1 MKAFTFVIMLII
13 STQFLFAQIKG
24 DQNVPVP
31 IKDSLI
37 YYEAMMKANPN
48 LTRDQLYQ
56 QVRHWAYTKLIVLP
70 VTSPVLYENPGE
82 GIISARLVFN
92 PIKLGPAI
100 NSNYLIPHGI
110 IYFQIKEGK
119 IKFVI
124 SDITY
129 THGLLIGNV
138 FKETIGN
145 SKNLYFNATNEKNY
159 RAFRNEYIFYLTEI
173 NNTIQ
178 NHLGSLYSFINKPLL
193 DEF

>member
-1 MKAFTFVIMLII
+1 MKALTFAIMLII
-13 STQFLFAQIKG
+13 STQFVFAQIKG

-92 PIKLGPAI
+92 PIKLGGAM
-100 NSNYLIPHGI
+100 NTNYLLPHGI
-110 IYFQIKEGK
+110 IYLQVKEGK
-119 IKFVI
+119 IKFTI

-129 THGLLIGNV
+129 THGQLIGNNY
-138 FKETIGN
+138 FERFGD
-145 SKNLYFNATNEKNY
+145 SKNLYINATSEKFFK
-159 RAFRNEYIFYLTEI
+159 AHRNEFMYYLTEI
-173 NNTIQ
+173 NNIIQ
-178 NHLGSLYSFINKPLL
+178 KQLGTLYSFINKPLL